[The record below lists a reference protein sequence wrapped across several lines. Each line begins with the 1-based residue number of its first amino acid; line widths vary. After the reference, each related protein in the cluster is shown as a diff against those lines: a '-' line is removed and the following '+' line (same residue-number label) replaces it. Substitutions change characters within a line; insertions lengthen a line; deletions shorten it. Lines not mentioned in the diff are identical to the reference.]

1 MKFQLSGFLTD
12 HKKTQNT
19 LILLTCMIQEKE
31 YGTIS
36 CLLSLKQS
44 IIHVKDMCFLLWK
57 GMSEIEVAG
66 TVLHKRDA
74 ITFRIH

>member
-1 MKFQLSGFLTD
+1 
-12 HKKTQNT
+12 
-19 LILLTCMIQEKE
+19 MIQEKE

-44 IIHVKDMCFLLWK
+44 IIHVTDMCFLLWK